1 METLTLNRYQMVVDN
16 IDAMNWAGLSAQ
28 DLVDCA
34 WAYYYFSIQFRESLE
49 VACRLYPTDEKLA
62 QLRQEE
68 CGTANLSPWPGVAEP
83 GEQMNHDEFMR
94 RAIMLSPI
102 DTQRRAR
109 LEQLGQSYLM
119 SVRGVDDQTKA
130 LAIASYEDGG
140 LEQVFTAFLKATPWD
155 GPVLDAFKHFL
166 TEHIRF
172 DSDPE
177 QGHGALSRHLA
188 PDDRILPLWSAF
200 HDLLA
205 QAVPKLVQ

>member
-1 METLTLNRYQMVVDN
+1 MHSLTMNRYKSVVDD
-16 IDAMNWAGLSAQ
+16 IGAMNWAALSAQ

-49 VACRLYPTDEKLA
+49 VACHLHPTDENLA
-62 QLRQEE
+62 QLRREE

-83 GEQMNHDEFMR
+83 GERMNHDEFMR
-94 RAIMLSPI
+94 RTILLSPI
-102 DTQRRAR
+102 DPERRAR
-109 LEQLGQSYLM
+109 LERLGQAYLA
-119 SVRGVDDQTKA
+119 SVRGADDRTKA

-140 LEQVFTAFLKATPWD
+140 LEQVFTAFLTAAPWD
-155 GPVLDAFKHFL
+155 GPVLGAFKHFL

-172 DSDPE
+172 DSDPD

-188 PDDRILPLWSAF
+188 PDDRVLPLWSAF

-205 QAVPKLVQ
+205 HAVPKLAQ